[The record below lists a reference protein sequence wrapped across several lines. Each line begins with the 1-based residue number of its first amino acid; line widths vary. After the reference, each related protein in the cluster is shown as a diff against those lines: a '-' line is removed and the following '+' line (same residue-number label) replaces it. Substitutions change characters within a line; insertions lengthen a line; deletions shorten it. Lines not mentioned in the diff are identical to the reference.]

1 MWESCHRKAGA
12 YSIIWSAIKV
22 HVMYTARNYTR
33 YVNACDGVTAPMCL
47 NQGNRFIHS
56 GIKYGCLIDRCLRAC
71 STAVRTEAAPLPGLP
86 CLRLPGSY
94 VPLLPLL
101 SPFSS
106 FLSSLPL
113 TMILNNVGELAT
125 RCLNRELA
133 LRLVRVLM
141 DGIFGKDLLGTNRFR
156 YASARLRSSCIHH

>member
-1 MWESCHRKAGA
+1 
-12 YSIIWSAIKV
+12 
-22 HVMYTARNYTR
+22 MYTARNYTR

-71 STAVRTEAAPLPGLP
+71 STAVRTEAAPLPRLP

-113 TMILNNVGELAT
+113 TMILNSVGELAT

-133 LRLVRVLM
+133 LRLVRVLTWM
-141 DGIFGKDLLGTNRFR
+141 
-156 YASARLRSSCIHH
+156 ASSEKICLELTDSDMHPPDFVLHAFITRGPCSILQLSSFSHRCPILTVH

>member
-1 MWESCHRKAGA
+1 
-12 YSIIWSAIKV
+12 
-22 HVMYTARNYTR
+22 MYTARNYTR

-56 GIKYGCLIDRCLRAC
+56 GIKYGCLMDAL
-71 STAVRTEAAPLPGLP
+71 EPAPPQSGQRRHRFLGFLALGFLGATFPSSL
-86 CLRLPGSY
+86 
-94 VPLLPLL
+94 
-101 SPFSS
+101 S
-106 FLSSLPL
+106 FLLFVLPPPDHD
-113 TMILNNVGELAT
+113 IEQRRRAGNRAT

-141 DGIFGKDLLGTNRFR
+141 DGIFGKDLLGTNRFQ

>member
-1 MWESCHRKAGA
+1 MIIVLMSLVTREWHRDKKTRYRQMWESCHRKAGA

-71 STAVRTEAAPLPGLP
+71 STAVRTEAAPLPRLP
-86 CLRLPGSY
+86 CLRLPGRY

-101 SPFSS
+101 SPFS
-106 FLSSLPL
+106 FLLLFVLPPPDHDIEQRRRAGNPL
-113 TMILNNVGELAT
+113 
-125 RCLNRELA
+125 
-133 LRLVRVLM
+133 
-141 DGIFGKDLLGTNRFR
+141 
-156 YASARLRSSCIHH
+156 SQP